1 MPLCSPLQDALHTVG
16 AEYRFAAQ
24 RAGILS
30 TLMDLEARFTLLQR
44 ADLAMGTAEMQ
55 AEATVWLPGDE
66 GSSFMSTPGAS
77 DLGHQPRGECRS
89 PEPRNPMSRVPVGE
103 APSVQGSPVGRLSPG
118 CTSSAPHFLHVKRR
132 VPSGGVRPA
141 LQTAARGVIAKVTTG
156 WRAGHLQL
164 GNHSCPPS
172 PSLKRTF

>member
-1 MPLCSPLQDALHTVG
+1 MAPRRRGVKLYCQPQGQVILGTSLGVNAAHLSKETPCPGFQWGKPPQFRGARWDGSVLDAHPLPPHLLH
-16 AEYRFAAQ
+16 A
-24 RAGILS
+24 
-30 TLMDLEARFTLLQR
+30 
-44 ADLAMGTAEMQ
+44 
-55 AEATVWLPGDE
+55 
-66 GSSFMSTPGAS
+66 
-77 DLGHQPRGECRS
+77 
-89 PEPRNPMSRVPVGE
+89 N
-103 APSVQGSPVGRLSPG
+103 
-118 CTSSAPHFLHVKRR
+118 RR